1 MVRLS
6 NIKNNN
12 INYFAV
18 TVVLIC
24 ISLNK
29 HIAIGFSVSY
39 ISSHSI
45 LPRNASVSEGESVTF
60 TCNVTGEGIKKVEW
74 FKDKMRL
81 PGTFYQSGNYSYISD
96 LQLTA
101 VTVSQAGAFECRT
114 TVELPRSY
122 KGYRVKTGMLFVKG
136 NWTVL
141 DIIFL
146 G

>member
-1 MVRLS
+1 
-6 NIKNNN
+6 
-12 INYFAV
+12 
-18 TVVLIC
+18 
-24 ISLNK
+24 
-29 HIAIGFSVSY
+29 
-39 ISSHSI
+39 
-45 LPRNASVSEGESVTF
+45 
-60 TCNVTGEGIKKVEW
+60 
-74 FKDKMRL
+74 MRL
-81 PGTFYQSGNYSYISD
+81 PSTFYQSGNSYISD

-114 TVELPRSY
+114 TVVPTPY